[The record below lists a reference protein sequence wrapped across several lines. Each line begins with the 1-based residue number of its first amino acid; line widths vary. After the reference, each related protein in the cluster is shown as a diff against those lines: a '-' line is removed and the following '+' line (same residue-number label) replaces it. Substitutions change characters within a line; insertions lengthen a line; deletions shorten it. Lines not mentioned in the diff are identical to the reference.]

1 MKKSLLIL
9 SLAILTLRSSAQ
21 TIENPFVEKSENGS
35 ATITK
40 IATGEHFTAVTLK
53 YTAPA
58 DDSWADINK
67 EIFIQTDVDNKHY
80 DFVKATGIT
89 FSPEKT
95 TLKKAG
101 DDLVFTVFFN
111 KIPADAKTIDIIER
125 AGPDNSNYFNF
136 YGVHLEKSQTGKV
149 ITDVVLTPPPPIPGN
164 NSVVFGGNPAENNMF
179 NAMAPMFGTMIK
191 AVMDAQLSFYQ
202 DDNKIK
208 EIAKATHKYYEALIT
223 EGFSQDQALKIIT
236 SESLLP
242 KGNLSSK

>member
-9 SLAILTLRSSAQ
+9 SLAIFALRSSAQ
-21 TIENPFVEKSENGS
+21 TIENPFVEKSENGG

-40 IATGEHFTAVTLK
+40 IATGEHFTAVTIK

-67 EIFIQTDVDNKHY
+67 EIYIQTDADNKHY

-95 TLKKAG
+95 TLKKSG
-101 DDLVFTVFFN
+101 DDLIFTVYFN
-111 KIPADAKTIDIIER
+111 KIPADARTIDIIER
-125 AGPDNSNYFNF
+125 AGPDNSTYFNF
-136 YGVHLEKSQTGKV
+136 YGVHLEKTQTGKV
-149 ITDVVLTPPPPIPGN
+149 TTNVVLTPPPVVSNGAVF
-164 NSVVFGGNPAENNMF
+164 SVNPSENNMF
-179 NAMAPMFGTMIK
+179 NAVAPMFGTMIK
-191 AVMDAQLSFYQ
+191 AVMDAQLNFYQ

-208 EIAKATHKYYEALIT
+208 EIAKATHKYYEALIA

-242 KGNLSSK
+242 KGNLSNK

>member
-9 SLAILTLRSSAQ
+9 LLAIFALRSSAQ
-21 TIENPFVEKSENGS
+21 TIENPFVEKSENGN
-35 ATITK
+35 ATVTK
-40 IATGEHFTAVTLK
+40 VATDEHFTAVTIRF
-53 YTAPA
+53 TAPT
-58 DDSWADINK
+58 DDSWADVNK

-80 DFVKATGIT
+80 NFVKATGIT

-101 DDLVFTVFFN
+101 DDLIFTVYFN
-111 KIPADAKTIDIIER
+111 KIPAEAKTIDIIER
-125 AGPDNSNYFNF
+125 AGPDNGTYFNF
-136 YGVHLEKSQTGKV
+136 YNVHLEKMKTGEV
-149 ITDVVLTPPPPIPGN
+149 ITDVVLTPPPVAGN
-164 NSVVFGGNPAENNMF
+164 NSVVFGNNPTENNMF

-191 AVMDAQLSFYQ
+191 AVMDAQLNFYQ

-208 EIAKATHKYYEALIT
+208 EIAKATHKYYQALIT
-223 EGFSQDQALKIIT
+223 EGFTPDQAMKIIT